1 MKNPWLSYT
10 LIRLSLFFGVFIAL
24 IALQF
29 NTFFCPQLLQRLP
42 LFAISL
48 VFLDRQRKAMSQSV
62 SEKLARNSSGTYQ
75 DKESDLENGLMDS
88 ETEADEKDSSTDQN
102 PKA

>member
-1 MKNPWLSYT
+1 VKNPWISYS
-10 LIRLSLFFGVFIAL
+10 LIRLGLFFGVFLAL

-29 NTFFCPQLLQRLP
+29 NTFFAAIIAATVS
-42 LFAISL
+42 FAISL

-62 SEKLARNSSGTYQ
+62 VEKLARNSSGTYE
-75 DKESDLENGLMDS
+75 DKENDLENDLLDS
-88 ETEADEKDSSTDQN
+88 EAEADKKDSGTDQD

>member
-1 MKNPWLSYT
+1 VKNPWISYS
-10 LIRLSLFFGVFIAL
+10 LIRLGLFFGVFLAL

-29 NTFFCPQLLQRLP
+29 NTFFAAIIAATVS
-42 LFAISL
+42 FAISL

-62 SEKLARNSSGTYQ
+62 AEKLARNSSGTYE
-75 DKESDLENGLMDS
+75 DNENDLENDLMDS
-88 ETEADEKDSSTDQN
+88 EAEADKKDPGTDQD